1 MDRVA
6 LIELD
11 PKATQ
16 GQLVAAIEPV
26 ADRLLKRYKAAKE
39 AYEKAVAKHTDG
51 PDAQAAKDVV
61 DALLL
66 FKRDLG
72 TFVRVYAFLSQMFDY
87 GNTAIEKR
95 SIFFKRLLP
104 LLEFGRER
112 EGVDLSK
119 VTLTHHKL
127 KRQGVSPLTLGEAEG
142 EYKLDPM
149 TGPGTGQVQDKEKIK
164 LSEIV
169 QKVNDLFEGELTEDD
184 KLVYVNNVLMGKLLE
199 SDLLMQQAA
208 NNSKEQ
214 FANSPDLSSE
224 LMNAIMDAFEAH
236 STMSKQAIDS
246 DKVRQGLK
254 HILLGPA
261 ELYEALRSKWA
272 SRSESI

>member
-1 MDRVA
+1 MT
-6 LIELD
+6 
-11 PKATQ
+11 K
-16 GQLVAAIEPV
+16 
-26 ADRLLKRYKAAKE
+26 
-39 AYEKAVAKHTDG
+39 
-51 PDAQAAKDVV
+51 
-61 DALLL
+61 
-66 FKRDLG
+66 
-72 TFVRVYAFLSQMFDY
+72 
-87 GNTAIEKR
+87 
-95 SIFFKRLLP
+95 LP
-104 LLEFGRER
+104 LDSPCESAVG
-112 EGVDLSK
+112 
-119 VTLTHHKL
+119 THHKL
-127 KRQGVSPLTLGEAEG
+127 KRQGDSSLTLGEADG

-149 TGPGTGQVQDKEKIK
+149 TEPGTGQVQDKEKIK
-164 LSEIV
+164 LSAIV

-214 FANSPDLSSE
+214 FANSPDLSTE

-261 ELYEALRSKWA
+261 ELYEALRSKWT
-272 SRSESI
+272 SRSTSI